1 MNLAF
6 ALNAIL
12 SLGLISNIYPPELAA
27 DVNRLL
33 APETHRAEVREI
45 ILPAQVMDTRE
56 VWLTAYSSTPE
67 ETDDTPF
74 ITALGTQTR
83 DGIVATNFLPFG
95 TRVKIPE
102 VFGDKVFVVE
112 DRMHPRKKD
121 FLDVWMPSKK
131 DALNL
136 GIRRAKILVLGSE
149 TDYGTMK
156 KTQ

>member
-1 MNLAF
+1 MNFAF

-12 SLGLISNIYPPELAA
+12 SLGLISNLYPPELAA

-33 APETHRAEVREI
+33 APETQTAEVREI
-45 ILPAQVMDTRE
+45 ILPSPVMDIRE

-74 ITALGTQTR
+74 ITALGTATR

-102 VFGDKVFVVE
+102 VFGDKIFVVE
-112 DRMHPRKKD
+112 DRMHPRKTD
-121 FLDVWMPSKK
+121 FLDVWMPSKQ
-131 DALNL
+131 DALKI
-136 GIRRAKILVLGSE
+136 GIRRATILVLAPE
-149 TDYGTMK
+149 MDYGFEK
-156 KTQ
+156 KAQ